1 MGMIMRI
8 GLAAL
13 AAFALMGSAALAD
26 DATVPWGDGTV
37 AGWDIAIDQT
47 LGGGCYILAEFD
59 GSTIIRIGFD
69 PSNSDYYLMLAD
81 DDWKSI
87 EADKDYALTLT
98 LGKRQPWDATATGM
112 MMGDQPTLIVRSTD
126 ADFLGEFASQQNIKV
141 EYSGSQIAN
150 LNLDGSSAAIGE
162 MINCQD
168 TVNKSSGNKGD
179 PFQKAGTKG
188 SGDPFA
194 N

>member
-1 MGMIMRI
+1 MRI
-8 GLAAL
+8 AYAAL
-13 AAFALMGSAALAD
+13 VAFALMGSTALAD

-59 GSTIIRIGFD
+59 GDTIVRIGFD

-81 DDWKSI
+81 ADWKSI
-87 EADKDYALTLT
+87 EADKEYDLVLT
-98 LGKRQPWDATATGM
+98 LGHRKPWDAQATGL

-126 ADFLGEFASQQNIKV
+126 TDFLDEFSSQQNIKV
-141 EYSGSQIAN
+141 EYNGTQIAN
-150 LNLDGSSAAIGE
+150 LNLDGSSQAINE

-168 TVNKSSGNKGD
+168 TVNKSSGNGGD
-179 PFQKAGTKG
+179 PFKKAGTNG
-188 SGDPFA
+188 SDPFS